1 MDATTVFM
9 RDEIIAKLN
18 TLVKHTEEIY
28 LTLAKQFPELLK
40 EMEKSIQNSNQFV
53 EDFKGAGSRST
64 AEGGAS
70 IDATI
75 QRTQAIIEDA
85 SKTFREIHEEDSRLF
100 STIEEGIGRLTELET
115 YISRIHEDSEAM
127 EIISLNAMTVALK
140 AGSAG
145 RAFSYITEELKRLST
160 KTIGLTE
167 DLTHQGKFLLDT
179 FERFRGRMQEVKNF
193 QENLFADIEGR
204 LRTSFEDLS
213 KGIGQLISVISEFVE
228 KAKATKAPLLRIMEE
243 IQLQDIIRQS
253 IDHVIISL
261 QELREISES
270 GTQEELLDELSFF
283 HSLPDLCTSLLD
295 DVQEKLKSS
304 LSVFHEQEETA
315 RNIIENL
322 EIERRNFLESVTRTK
337 AGNSLSDLFAN
348 ASGILK
354 ELLEDLAISIRH
366 KDEITSESKTLTKQ
380 VLQMEKTFKT
390 FETIVS
396 RFHSVDIASRIEV
409 AKQEILRKMTGTVE
423 EMTALTGR
431 IEKDVGDSLNAT
443 KEFIKT
449 TNASI
454 RDYTDV
460 FQAEAEM
467 IRKFETSIRDSY
479 ETLFQARETIGS
491 SLSGFSVF
499 TGQFVYLFT
508 EGRKQLDGLSI
519 LLEDID
525 RLKDKLRE
533 IKEKSET
540 QMKPLLENLGKTDWN
555 IENKKLQ
562 NIIKR
567 FTIFTHKKTAGNI
580 GGFVVED
587 GVPPGEITMF

>member
-1 MDATTVFM
+1 M

-18 TLVKHTEEIY
+18 VLIRHTEEIY
-28 LTLAKQFPELLK
+28 LALAKQFPEMLK
-40 EMEKSIQNSNQFV
+40 EMENGVQSSSQFV
-53 EDFKGAGSRST
+53 ADFRSAGGRTTTDENLNLDST
-64 AEGGAS
+64 
-70 IDATI
+70 IK
-75 QRTQAIIEDA
+75 RTQFIIENAA
-85 SKTFREIHEEDSRLF
+85 SSFREIHEEDSRLF
-100 STIEEGIGRLTELET
+100 STIEEGIGRLTQLET

-167 DLTHQGKFLLDT
+167 DLTRQGKYLLET
-179 FERFRGRMQEVKNF
+179 FERFRGRMQEVKGF
-193 QENLFADIEGR
+193 QENLFSELEGR
-204 LRTSFEDLS
+204 LRTSFNELNR
-213 KGIGQLISVISEFVE
+213 GLEQLIEVLSALIE
-228 KAKATKAPLLRIMEE
+228 KAKAVNKPLLRIMEE

-261 QELREISES
+261 QEMRELSS
-270 GTQEELLDELSFF
+270 FDSKEELLDELSFF
-283 HSLPDLCTSLLD
+283 RSLPALCTSLLD
-295 DVQEKLKSS
+295 DVQTKLKSS
-304 LSVFHEQEETA
+304 LQIFHEQEAEA
-315 RNIIENL
+315 RRIIENL
-322 EIERRNFLESVTRTK
+322 ETERRNFLDNISNDK
-337 AGNSLSDLFAN
+337 KGGSLAALFSQ

-354 ELLEDLAISIRH
+354 ELLRDLETSVRH
-366 KDEITSESKTLTKQ
+366 KDEITSDSKTLTQQ
-380 VLQMEKTFKT
+380 VLQMENTFKT

-423 EMTALTGR
+423 EMTLLTGR

-454 RDYTDV
+454 RDYTGV
-460 FQAEAEM
+460 FQAEADM
-467 IRKFETSIRDSY
+467 IKKFEVSIREAYDK
-479 ETLFQARETIGS
+479 LFEASVSIGN

-499 TGQFVYLFT
+499 TGQFVTLFADS
-508 EGRKQLDGLSI
+508 RKLLDSLSI
-519 LLEDID
+519 LVEDID
-525 RLKDKLRE
+525 KLKEKLQD
-533 IKEKSET
+533 IKEKSEL
-540 QMKPLLENLGKTDWN
+540 QMQPLLAGLGKTEWN

-562 NIIKR
+562 DIIKR
-567 FTIFTHKKTAGNI
+567 FTIFTHKKTAGSI
-580 GGFVVED
+580 GGFAVEE